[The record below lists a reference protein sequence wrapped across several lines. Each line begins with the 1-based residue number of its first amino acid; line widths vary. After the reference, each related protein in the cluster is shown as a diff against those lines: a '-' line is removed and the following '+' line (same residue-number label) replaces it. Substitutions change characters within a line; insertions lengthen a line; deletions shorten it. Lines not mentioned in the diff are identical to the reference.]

1 MSSRSV
7 TPSWVET
14 FHDLQSASTVEELWG
29 VLLSWHGIRGSSVW
43 DEPYLLFMR
52 FHRQDS
58 TDADITAALLCT
70 DHRWRKASHHLIDRV
85 AVSDV
90 LDDEQL
96 DVLADW
102 FSGEDFEILI
112 EHSDDGCPDGASAV
126 RRPIWPPLRRWAARR
141 QVERY
146 PERWRDVV
154 EAAET
159 LASRD
164 AAATVA
170 GVMEAADHVS
180 PDQRTTLAEIGLNHG
195 SGTVRL
201 AALPILAS
209 TAGADAAIAVAQQDP
224 SAKVRAWKPPHAT
237 LVADPGNTSPSSA
250 AAETPCAPVRQ
261 ASLFEP

>member
-14 FHDLQSASTVEELWG
+14 FEDLQSASTIEELWG
-29 VLLSWHGIRGSSVW
+29 VLLSWHGIRSSSVW

-52 FHRQDS
+52 FHRHDS

-70 DHRWRKASHHLIDRV
+70 DHRWRNASHHLIDRV

-90 LDDEQL
+90 LEDEQL

-112 EHSDDGCPDGASAV
+112 EHSDGESRGGASSV

-141 QVERY
+141 QVERH
-146 PERWRDVV
+146 PECWADVV
-154 EAAET
+154 GAAET
-159 LASRD
+159 LPSRD

-170 GVMEAADHVS
+170 GVMDAADHVA
-180 PDQRTTLAEIGLNHG
+180 PDQRFTLADVGLNHG

-209 TAGADAAIAVAQQDP
+209 TAGTDAAIAVAQRDP
-224 SAKVRAWKPPHAT
+224 SAKVRAWSPS
-237 LVADPGNTSPSSA
+237 LVADPRDTSPSSA
-250 AAETPCAPVRQ
+250 AADTPGAPVGQ
-261 ASLFEP
+261 ASLFDQ